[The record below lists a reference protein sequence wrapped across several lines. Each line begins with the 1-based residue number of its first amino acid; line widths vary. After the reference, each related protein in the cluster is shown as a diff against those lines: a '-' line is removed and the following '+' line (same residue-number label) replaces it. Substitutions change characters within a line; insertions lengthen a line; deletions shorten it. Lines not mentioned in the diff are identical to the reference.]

1 MNKKAILQRLKEP
14 STWAGL
20 GMLAM
25 LLGVDP
31 QRVGMVAQAANAIL
45 PFLPVD
51 AGTLAQIITGVSGLA
66 AVALPEKTH
75 ANNVGQG
82 ATK

>member
-1 MNKKAILQRLKEP
+1 VNKKVILQRLKEP

-31 QRVGMVAQAANAIL
+31 HKVGMVAQAANAIL
-45 PFLPVD
+45 PLLPVD
-51 AGTLAQIITGVSGLA
+51 ASTLAQIITGVAGLA
-66 AVALPEKTH
+66 AVALPERTH
-75 ANNVGQG
+75 TGNVGQQAG
-82 ATK
+82 K